1 VGVVSVR
8 SRLALGVG
16 ANSRGVDGLGAIGE
30 TGFAKSNGRGASGFS
45 KVLPGP
51 VVGEDM
57 R

>member
-1 VGVVSVR
+1 MGVVSVR

>member
-8 SRLALGVG
+8 SMLALGEG
-16 ANSRGVDGLGAIGE
+16 ADSRGAGGVGAIGG
-30 TGFAKSNGRGASGFS
+30 TGIAILNGRGASGFS
-45 KVLPGP
+45 KVLAGP